1 MVTLTVGYKGGSE
14 KRSGSGCALQ
24 AATLSGLA
32 GEKQQIKVIW
42 EGRGSLT
49 WGVPCMF

>member
-14 KRSGSGCALQ
+14 KRSGSRCALQ

-32 GEKQQIKVIW
+32 GGLDVGCERERRFGLNW
-42 EGRGSLT
+42 LGRKS
-49 WGVPCMF
+49 